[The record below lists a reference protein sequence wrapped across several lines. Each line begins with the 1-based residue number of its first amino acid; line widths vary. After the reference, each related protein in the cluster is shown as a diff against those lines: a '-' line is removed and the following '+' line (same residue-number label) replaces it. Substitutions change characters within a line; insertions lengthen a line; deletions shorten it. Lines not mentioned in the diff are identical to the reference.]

1 MSRAMFRR
9 SCRWQGGGPDPVG
22 APTAPTYNTTVFG
35 QMKNAAADVL
45 YQLMLTQNPIVDGSS
60 PKHAKRLAGAFRGEQ
75 ARK

>member
-1 MSRAMFRR
+1 
-9 SCRWQGGGPDPVG
+9 
-22 APTAPTYNTTVFG
+22 VFG